1 MNDASATRIVILIV
15 EDNPEMREFVT
26 RAVGF
31 LGHTTVEA
39 GDGMSALNVLADRH
53 DIRLMLT
60 DVMLP
65 GGLNGA
71 ELAREARRQRPDLK
85 ILFMSGYADTAI
97 DAEELNRLGATV
109 LAKPFRVRQ
118 LAERLSDMLNQA

>member
-1 MNDASATRIVILIV
+1 MSDATAGPSVILLV

-26 RAVGF
+26 RALGF
-31 LGHTTVEA
+31 LGHAAIEV
-39 GDGMSALNVLADRH
+39 GDGASALTALSERANV
-53 DIRLMLT
+53 RLLLT

-71 ELAREARRQRPDLK
+71 ELAREARRRRPDLK

-97 DAEELNRLGATV
+97 DAEELERLGATM
-109 LAKPFRVRQ
+109 LAKPFRVRDLQ
-118 LAERLSDMLNQA
+118 ERLKQVLEQ